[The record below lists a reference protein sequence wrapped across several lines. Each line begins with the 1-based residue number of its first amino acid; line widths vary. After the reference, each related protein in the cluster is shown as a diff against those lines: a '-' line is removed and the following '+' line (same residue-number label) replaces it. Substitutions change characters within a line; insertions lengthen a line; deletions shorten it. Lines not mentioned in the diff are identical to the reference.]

1 METKCR
7 IRYDFIKNIDMY
19 GRKLKLYYNGRSRKT
34 SWIGTFFTLLYMSI
48 FLIFF
53 IYKLKRVMNKTD
65 GTYYD
70 TYTYS
75 EQPPFL
81 KLSNDN
87 FYGGFGIEDPE
98 TYDSFIDETIYIPK
112 AYFKRAERHGNDW
125 EWTTKELELERCQLE
140 KFGSLYK
147 EKFKGKPLQN
157 YYCFKEMNETLLGHF
172 SYDNYSLF
180 FISFYPCVNSS
191 ENNNNCKP
199 LEVID
204 YYLKDSFISFQMQD
218 IELTPQNYNS
228 PVFQRDKD
236 FYVKVGK
243 KLYQEIHAFFQI
255 VNIETETDYLGFNNF
270 HSFKSET
277 YIKYDSLTILSNIAE
292 KDVYETGD
300 SLCDVTLKLSDKVL
314 TQRRT
319 YTKLLEILGNIGGLM
334 EVLFSLFRI
343 ISSFPTKIL
352 YEEALV
358 NNLFQFNLDTKE
370 VLLINK
376 EKKYVKK
383 NNLSYNQI
391 SKLYVPPNQQN
402 LNISKN
408 KDKINKSKNEDIMDL
423 SKVTNESLLMVKSK
437 NKNIGN
443 ISSLEKYENSKNKE
457 KSSQNNLI
465 NEYERNPYDKSDI
478 KIFNFNMNFKN
489 YNKENNINNEKIKGK
504 RKRKRKIIN
513 KIKINRGYI
522 CFCFLCLR
530 KRKNLQNVL
539 LEEGMKLIIER
550 LDLRNLFRTIYK
562 EEKMNLNFATGEFIQ
577 MSDNCKKNIEDI
589 YSSLYST

>member
-1 METKCR
+1 MKTKCN
-7 IRYDFIKNIDMY
+7 IRYNFINNIDLF

-34 SWIGTFFTLLYMSI
+34 SCIGTFFTLLYMSI

-53 IYKLKRVMNKTD
+53 IYKLKRVMNKKD
-65 GTYYD
+65 GTFYD

-81 KLSNDN
+81 KLSNEN

-98 TYDSFIDETIYIPK
+98 TYDSFIDETIYFPK
-112 AYFKRAERHGNDW
+112 AYFKKAERHGNDW
-125 EWTTKELELERCQLE
+125 EWSIKELELERCQLE
-140 KFGSLYK
+140 KFGSLYR
-147 EKFKGKPLQN
+147 EKFKRKPLQN
-157 YYCFKEMNETLLGHF
+157 YYCFKEMNETLIGHF

-180 FISFYPCVNSS
+180 YISFYPCVNSS
-191 ENNNNCKP
+191 ENNNKCKP

-228 PVFQRDKD
+228 PIFQRDKD
-236 FYVKVGK
+236 IYLKIGK
-243 KLYQEIHAFFQI
+243 KLFQEIHAFFQI
-255 VNIETETDYLGFNNF
+255 INIETETDYLGFNNF
-270 HSFKSET
+270 HSFKTET
-277 YIKYDSLTILSNIAE
+277 FLKYDSVSILSNIAE
-292 KDVYETGD
+292 KDIYETGD
-300 SLCDVTLKLSDKVL
+300 SFCDVSLKLSDKVL

-343 ISSFPTKIL
+343 ISSYPTKIL

-370 VLLINK
+370 ILLVNK

-383 NNLSYNQI
+383 NNLTSNQI
-391 SKLYVPPNQQN
+391 SKLYIPQNQQN
-402 LNISKN
+402 LNINKN
-408 KDKINKSKNEDIMDL
+408 KDKINKSKNDGIIDL
-423 SKVTNESLLMVKSK
+423 DKIANESLLMIKSK
-437 NKNIGN
+437 NKNFEN

-457 KSSQNNLI
+457 KLSQNNLI
-465 NEYERNPYDKSDI
+465 NENEKNPYDKGDI
-478 KIFNFNMNFKN
+478 KIFNFNMSFKN
-489 YNKENNINNEKIKGK
+489 YNKENDKNNEIIKWK

-513 KIKINRGYI
+513 KIKINRGYVY
-522 CFCFLCLR
+522 FCFFCIR

-539 LEEGMKLIIER
+539 LDEGMKLIVER

-562 EEKMNLNFATGEFIQ
+562 EEKMHLNFATGEFIQ
-577 MSDNCKKNIEDI
+577 MSDDCKKKIEDI
-589 YSSLYST
+589 YNSLYST